1 MRGIYDV
8 AIVGAG
14 VTGASIARRLSAYAC
29 RTVLLEKESDISFG
43 VSKANSGIIHGGFHH
58 PLSTLKARLEVMGN
72 IMYGRL
78 QKELHFP
85 FKRCGILVVAL
96 SLEEMK
102 SLEKLYAQGIENNVI
117 GLELCNRDRIRA
129 LEPKLNPDV
138 VGGLHAPTGGVVE
151 PYRLVFSLIESARKN
166 GVDLRTCF
174 QVARA
179 EKKRDH
185 FVVHSEQGESLKVR
199 YVVNAAGLYADEVSR
214 IFSAEGFHILPR
226 KGEEFLLDR
235 NAAGLPGKVIFP
247 VPSSVSKG
255 ILVIPT
261 VEGTCMVGPTAAEQE
276 DKENLATSRED
287 FMTIFSAARRLIPAI
302 SERDII
308 TSFAGL
314 RPAMEGDDFYIDI
327 SRKQPAL
334 IQAAGIQSP
343 GLTAAPAIGEHV
355 KDLLKKAGLTLTER
369 ADYDPFI
376 EEVPRLRE
384 LSLHEADALMRRDPA
399 YGEIVCRC
407 ESVSEAEIV
416 AAIRRGHTTMDG
428 IKFYTRA
435 QMGRC
440 QGGFCSYKIMKILE
454 RETGMSVE
462 QISKRGGASSLV
474 SCSVGDLR
482 LQNAPGAAAGAAG
495 TGAG

>member
-1 MRGIYDV
+1 MRDLYDV

-14 VTGASIARRLSAYAC
+14 VTGASIARRLSAYTC

-58 PLSTLKARLEVMGN
+58 PLSTLKARLEAAGN

-96 SLEEMK
+96 TLEEMK
-102 SLEKLYAQGIENNVI
+102 SLEKLYARGVENNVI
-117 GLELCNRDRIRA
+117 GLELCSRDRLLT
-129 LEPKLNPDV
+129 LEPELNPDV
-138 VGGLHAPTGGVVE
+138 VGGLHALAGGVVE
-151 PYRLVFSLIESARKN
+151 PYRLVFSLIESAQKN
-166 GVDLRTCF
+166 GVELRTGF
-174 QVARA
+174 QVTRA
-179 EKKRDH
+179 EKNSGH
-185 FVVHSEQGESLKVR
+185 FVVHAARGESLRAR
-199 YVVNAAGLYADEVSR
+199 YIVNAAGLYADEVSR
-214 IFSAEGFHILPR
+214 IFSAERFRILPR

-247 VPSSVSKG
+247 VPSAVSKG

-261 VEGTCMVGPTAAEQE
+261 VEGTCMVGPTAIEQE
-276 DKENLATSRED
+276 DKEDLATTKEQ
-287 FMTIFSAARRLIPAI
+287 FTTIFSAARRLVPAI

-314 RPAMEGDDFYIDI
+314 RPAMKGGDFYIAV

-334 IQAAGIQSP
+334 IQVAGIQSP
-343 GLTAAPAIGEHV
+343 GLTAAPAIGEFV

-376 EEVPRLRE
+376 EDVPRLRE
-384 LSLHEADALMRRDPA
+384 LSVEEADALIRRDPA

-454 RETGMSVE
+454 REMGMSIE

-474 SCSVGDLR
+474 RCSVGELPLR
-482 LQNAPGAAAGAAG
+482 KARGAAAAAPE
-495 TGAG
+495 AGQ